1 MANKTDALVQEMPV
15 ARAPSTGIHSRFVV
29 AGGLKTH
36 FLEAGSGFPVV
47 LLHSGEFGGCAELSW
62 KQTIGPL
69 AEHFRVIAPDW
80 AGFGKTEKV
89 FSFDDMWGFRIRH
102 ITKFVQVLGFES
114 AHFIGNSMGGTLLLQ
129 ALASRPSP
137 WPVKKAV
144 IVSGGGSIPENAA
157 RETLNSYDGSLDHMR
172 RIVETMFV
180 NPRVRADAA
189 YIKQRH
195 ELSLVPGAWESTAA
209 ARFRAPWRASGA
221 RMPEPPDYSRLTQP
235 ILLVTG
241 EQDSLREPGF
251 GPKLQKEIPGAE
263 LHVTRNAGHCPHID
277 APAEFNAVV
286 LRFLQQR

>member
-1 MANKTDALVQEMPV
+1 MANESGILVQERPI
-15 ARAPSTGIHSRFVV
+15 AAAPSTGIHSRFLV
-29 AGGLKTH
+29 AGGIRTH

-62 KQTIGPL
+62 EYTIGPL

-89 FSFDDMWGFRIRH
+89 FSFEDMWGFRIRH
-102 ITKFVQVLGFES
+102 ITAFLQVLGLDS

-129 ALASRPSP
+129 VSASKPCH

-144 IVSGGGSIPENAA
+144 IVSGGGNIPENPA
-157 RETLNSYDGSLDHMR
+157 RETLNSYDGSFDHMR
-172 RIVETMFV
+172 RIVETMFM
-180 NPRVRADAA
+180 NPQVRADSG
-189 YIKQRH
+189 YIERRH
-195 ELSLVPGAWESTAA
+195 KLSQQPGAWESTAA

-221 RMPEPPDYSRLTQP
+221 RMPEPPDYSALAQP
-235 ILLVTG
+235 ILLATG

-263 LHVTRNAGHCPHID
+263 LHVVRNCPHID
-277 APAEFNAVV
+277 APGEFNTVV
-286 LRFLQQR
+286 LRFLKLR